1 MEVQVHHLKS
11 GSSWKSCHNGKCSL
25 FREPRKVK
33 ESSAVICK
41 AFMGQSYPCC
51 DSQAFWPARG
61 IHPERKSLHIIS
73 LDLLST
79 VWSPIALLQWIGCR
93 RLPWKQCD
101 RCSDRA
107 DRGGT
112 SRPPPSSPSPAR
124 HTLAWSWPS
133 LLLNILIGKEPTCGS
148 ATWRGRCG
156 GRRRCREPA
165 GRRPRERWVPPGWAS
180 RTRGRC
186 RSSRWRCWSAG
197 CRGRRASQA
206 PPTSQICEMCTLSI
220 WRQER
225 GKSTLSVW
233 EQIFFTRDESLV
245 TWGKCKPS
253 GRSCLPGRG
262 QQRIKPEYLISK
274 RPAHVVH
281 MEAHRS

>member
-61 IHPERKSLHIIS
+61 IHPEKSPSIKFLLIYCPQCDHPLLH
-73 LDLLST
+73 
-79 VWSPIALLQWIGCR
+79 WIGCTK
-93 RLPWKQCD
+93 LPWKQCD

-233 EQIFFTRDESLV
+233 EQIFLQEMKVWWPGENVNHRVDPVFLV
-245 TWGKCKPS
+245 AV
-253 GRSCLPGRG
+253 
-262 QQRIKPEYLISK
+262 SK
-274 RPAHVVH
+274 G
-281 MEAHRS
+281 